1 MRTSAKHLDKEPL
14 NLCIDRYYHYLLLHL
29 CVEAFIIRNRH
40 PVEEQTLFPLSWPLL
55 DCVCHVPDHDDVT
68 MIIMVITDIL
78 LLDFVSI
85 VDCTH
90 PFISDQC

>member
-1 MRTSAKHLDKEPL
+1 M
-14 NLCIDRYYHYLLLHL
+14 
-29 CVEAFIIRNRH
+29 
-40 PVEEQTLFPLSWPLL
+40 EEQTLFPLSWPLL

-78 LLDFVSI
+78 LLDFVWI